1 MRLDNIK
8 IKLLMAELE
17 INQTVLAEKVGV
29 SRQNISLMLCRGTC
43 SIVNAGRLAKAL
55 GVDVREIVREE

>member
-1 MRLDNIK
+1 MRLDSIK

-43 SIVNAGRLAKAL
+43 SITNAGKLAKAL
-55 GVDVREIVREE
+55 GVSVREIVKEE

>member
-1 MRLDNIK
+1 MRLDSIK

-43 SIVNAGRLAKAL
+43 SITNAGKLAKAL
-55 GVDVREIVREE
+55 GVSVREIVREE

>member
-1 MRLDNIK
+1 MRLDSIK

-43 SIVNAGRLAKAL
+43 SITNAGKLAKAL
-55 GVDVREIVREE
+55 GVNVREIVKEE

>member
-1 MRLDNIK
+1 MRLDSIK

-17 INQTVLAEKVGV
+17 INQTVLAEKAGV

-43 SIVNAGRLAKAL
+43 SITNAGKLAKAL
-55 GVDVREIVREE
+55 GVSVREIVKEE